1 MTNFELCLCF
11 KYNYYYF
18 YNMNINLSNFSLK
31 LYKNFKD
38 F

>member
-31 LYKNFKD
+31 LYKNFQD